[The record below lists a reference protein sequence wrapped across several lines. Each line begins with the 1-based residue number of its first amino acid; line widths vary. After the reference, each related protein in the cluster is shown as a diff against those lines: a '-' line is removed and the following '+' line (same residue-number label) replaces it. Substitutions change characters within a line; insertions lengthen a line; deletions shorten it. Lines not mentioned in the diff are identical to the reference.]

1 MSLLTA
7 SSIELTTSSI
17 NLSHLK
23 RKDLDLSGVF
33 QEIFSAF
40 YLQPFQRDP
49 NLKLKEKE
57 FEILDPSICRVT
69 HGAMH
74 AARVAA
80 YVKVLH
86 LFRSKL
92 IAQDQ
97 PILEPLLTSGTLD
110 TTQMIHLTQ
119 LVGCLHDAARRAEVA
134 DRWDKESSSLCE
146 SWLKRL
152 FEELDPAWRRCF
164 SSMIEFKDD
173 SASYTSFLRSESWS
187 DEQITAWNYLKE
199 LVHDADCLDI
209 MRVKKNFDVQYLDVY
224 RYAQDPSISSSLFE
238 LVNQIRELIHKQAD
252 LYKDVSIL
260 HPSLQAPLLPKN
272 FSIEIKKTYEHA
284 PLVYKKITQDMEQ
297 FSWLKA

>member
-1 MSLLTA
+1 MSLQA
-7 SSIELTTSSI
+7 AFSIEFTTSTI
-17 NLSHLK
+17 HLSHLK

-33 QEIFSAF
+33 QEIFAAH
-40 YLQPFQRDP
+40 YLQPFDRDP
-49 NLKLKEKE
+49 SLKLKEKE

-80 YVKVLH
+80 YVKALH

-97 PILEPLLTSGTLD
+97 HILEPLQASGTLD

-164 SSMIEFKDD
+164 SLMIEFKDD
-173 SASYTSFLRSESWS
+173 TAGYNLFLRSEGWS
-187 DEQITAWNYLKE
+187 AEQIAAWNYLKE

-224 RYAQDPSISSSLFE
+224 RYAQDPSISSCLFE

-252 LYKDVSIL
+252 LYKESSIL

-272 FSIEIKKTYEHA
+272 FSIETKKTYEHA
-284 PLVYKKITQDMEQ
+284 PLVYKKILEDMSQ
-297 FSWLKA
+297 FSWLG